1 MVWGIEWENA
11 KEEQRT
17 EQWKRFG
24 QWGQN
29 ADSSSLVQTEWQ
41 TKRHRAERGESFTEE
56 KMKMKGLSIF
66 LLFCSIKA
74 IPLKTGHHHR
84 AETLKV
90 GKSAF
95 YQNLLIDMH
104 LQTWNLSKNLH
115 DPIFG
120 QKNFTHCKR
129 SGSGWIS
136 GKYGLRNQFWPL
148 ESGLL
153 MRLSWPDLR
162 FTFLESIY
170 NLR

>member
-74 IPLKTGHHHR
+74 IPLKTGHHHK
-84 AETLKV
+84 AETFKV

-95 YQNLLIDMH
+95 YRVLVESTFYQNLSRSTFYIVLCTYSVYCWKTLWRPDFFWKWH
-104 LQTWNLSKNLH
+104 LSVTNL
-115 DPIFG
+115 
-120 QKNFTHCKR
+120 
-129 SGSGWIS
+129 
-136 GKYGLRNQFWPL
+136 KYDWFDYTN
-148 ESGLL
+148 
-153 MRLSWPDLR
+153 
-162 FTFLESIY
+162 T
-170 NLR
+170 